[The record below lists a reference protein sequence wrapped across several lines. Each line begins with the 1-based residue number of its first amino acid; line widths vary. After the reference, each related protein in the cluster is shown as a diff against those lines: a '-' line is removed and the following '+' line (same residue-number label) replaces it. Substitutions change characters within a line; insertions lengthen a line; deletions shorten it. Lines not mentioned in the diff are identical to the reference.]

1 MDDSGSYGETLEG
14 ATSCGSCQTCTT
26 ITQILLTLSEPGFFE
41 DHDSVKSRGTM
52 IGQLI
57 QAGDPDWIIQPW
69 MPNSEIW
76 IKYIDWETLSYRAAV
91 GCPTCRVIRDGILVF
106 LSDDDFKGEK
116 GTVESGSVVPTR
128 STVGHHVGRWSG
140 DPWWQPTLFTCI
152 VIRERTH
159 SPGPCLPYQ
168 VTGKTSHGT
177 TKFRT

>member
-41 DHDSVKSRGTM
+41 DHDSVKSRGTV

-57 QAGDPDWIIQPW
+57 QAGDPDWVIQPW

-116 GTVESGSVVPTR
+116 RARLKVEV
-128 STVGHHVGRWSG
+128 W
-140 DPWWQPTLFTCI
+140 
-152 VIRERTH
+152 
-159 SPGPCLPYQ
+159 CLPEAPS
-168 VTGKTSHGT
+168 VTMSVAGLEIRGGSLHSSPAS
-177 TKFRT
+177 